1 MNTWLLRRLLVLPLV
16 LWVIYTLSFALVE
29 MAPGD
34 PVLGRRDRKPPQV
47 VIQRLE
53 RMYNYDMPV
62 WKRYGVWLGQ
72 YVTGD
77 LGRSTSYGGQP
88 VAELVG
94 PAFARSAALG
104 LLALSVAVLVG
115 TAAGIVAATH
125 QNQWIDQASLV
136 PVLLGIS
143 LPSFVTAAVLQILF
157 AVLLLPQGLG
167 GPLFALGGWPDS
179 GGAALRHLTLPAI
192 ALALPIVAYVSR
204 LMRASMIETLRMD
217 FVRTARA
224 KGASPR
230 RVVFRHALRNAFLP
244 VLSFLGPA
252 AAAVMTGSFVVE
264 QVFRLPGMGDFFVKA
279 VLDRDRRM
287 VLSIVLV
294 YAALLVT
301 FNALTDLLYGVLDPR
316 IRVRETA
323 DKVTT

>member
-1 MNTWLLRRLLVLPLV
+1 MSTWLIRRLLALPVVLL
-16 LWVIYTLSFALVE
+16 VIYTVSFLLVE
-29 MAPGD
+29 AAPGD
-34 PVLGRRDRKPPQV
+34 PVLGQRDRIPPRV
-47 VIQRLE
+47 VVDRL
-53 RMYNYDMPV
+53 RYMYNYDMPM
-62 WKRYGVWLGQ
+62 WQRYGVWLGQ
-72 YVTGD
+72 YVRGD
-77 LGRSTSYGGQP
+77 LGTSTSYGHQP
-88 VAELVG
+88 VAQLVG
-94 PAFARSAALG
+94 PAFVRSAALG
-104 LLALSVAVLVG
+104 FMALALAVVVG
-115 TAAGIVAATH
+115 TVVGIVAATH

-157 AVLLLPQGLG
+157 AVVVPV
-167 GPLFALGGWPDS
+167 FALGGWPD
-179 GGAALRHLTLPAI
+179 GWGEVLYHLTLPAI
-192 ALALPIVAYVSR
+192 ALAMPIVAYVSR

-224 KGASPR
+224 KGASPG
-230 RVVFRHALRNAFLP
+230 RVVFKHALRNAFLP

-301 FNALTDLLYGVLDPR
+301 FNVVTDMMYGVLDPR
-316 IRVRETA
+316 IRVQEEKGA
-323 DKVTT
+323 GS